1 MNYQFLVLGAGFV
14 DVLLEMKIQKFTELI
29 VWQKSKKLI
38 SITYSASNEIKNFSF
53 KDQLNR
59 ASLSISNNIAEGFG
73 RRSNREF
80 KRFLKISLGSAYE
93 VNSMLIVFHDISILS
108 DNLYNEAL
116 ACVEEVIR
124 MLIGLI
130 SKIEC

>member
-1 MNYQFLVLGAGFV
+1 LNYQFFLFEAYLNGVF
-14 DVLLEMKIQKFTELI
+14 LEMKIQKFTELI

-38 SITYSASNEIKNFSF
+38 SITYAASNEIKNFSF

-73 RRSNREF
+73 RRSNKEF
-80 KRFLKISLGSAYE
+80 KRFLKISLGSAFE
-93 VNSMLIVFHDISILS
+93 VNSMLIVFHDIQILS
-108 DNLYNEAL
+108 DELFNDAL

-124 MLIGLI
+124 LLIGLI

>member
-1 MNYQFLVLGAGFV
+1 
-14 DVLLEMKIQKFTELI
+14 MKIQKFTELI

>member
-1 MNYQFLVLGAGFV
+1 MNYQFFLFEAYLNGVF
-14 DVLLEMKIQKFTELI
+14 LEMKIQKFTELI

-38 SITYSASNEIKNFSF
+38 SITYAASNEIKNFSF

-73 RRSNREF
+73 RRSNKEF
-80 KRFLKISLGSAYE
+80 KRFLKISLGSAFE
-93 VNSMLIVFHDISILS
+93 VNSMLIVFHDIQILS
-108 DNLYNEAL
+108 DELFNDAL

-124 MLIGLI
+124 LLIGLI

>member
-1 MNYQFLVLGAGFV
+1 LNYQFLVLGAGFV